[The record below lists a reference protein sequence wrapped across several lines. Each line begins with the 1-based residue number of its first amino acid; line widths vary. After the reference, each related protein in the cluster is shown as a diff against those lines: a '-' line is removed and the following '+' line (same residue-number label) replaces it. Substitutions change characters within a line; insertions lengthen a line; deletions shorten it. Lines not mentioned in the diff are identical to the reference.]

1 MAVAG
6 VTIERTAKGKPTFV
20 RIDLRK
26 HANIIPLLK
35 EGGIEIDEPIKWTAK
50 MKESFAQAKRG
61 EVVTGDI
68 NNFWDV

>member
-35 EGGIEIDEPIKWTAK
+35 EGGIEIDEPVKWTAE
-50 MKESFAQAKRG
+50 MRERKRG
-61 EVVTGDI
+61 EIVSRSLEELLR
-68 NNFWDV
+68 

>member
-35 EGGIEIDEPIKWTAK
+35 KGGIEIDEPIKWTAE
-50 MKESFAQAKRG
+50 MRESFAQAKRG
-61 EVVTGDI
+61 EVVSRSLAEL
-68 NNFWDV
+68 FDV